1 MKARFELPDI
11 NFLEVDTQKITNEI
25 VGEYERISNRV
36 LAPGDPVRLFLLSLA
51 SIIVKQR
58 NAFDLGAKQ
67 NLLSYASGERLEHLG
82 SFVNATRIEATGSQ
96 TTIKFTL
103 SQAQES
109 VYIVPQGTKVTNGVF
124 TFETDLLGQIPVGST
139 SIELAATSV
148 EKGEATNNISVG
160 KINQL
165 IEPMPYIKSVENIS
179 ITSGAGD
186 REDDERYAQRIKLAP
201 ASFSVAGPAKAYEFH
216 TLSYSTAIIDA
227 KIYGLE
233 SKPGEVYIH
242 PLLTGGELPQS
253 EFLDALKA
261 YLSSDTIRPLTDKL
275 IVTAPTSVAYNI
287 KATWYL
293 ADTDINRIEQV
304 KEQVTQAVENYR
316 LFQQSKIG
324 LDINPDI
331 LTQMVRQ
338 AGAKRIVITEPIY
351 KPVAKSEVAQCP
363 KVNVTLTYGGIE
375 ES

>member
-25 VGEYERISNRV
+25 VGEYERIVNRV

-67 NLLSYASGERLEHLG
+67 NLLSYASGERLDHLG
-82 SFVNATRIEATGSQ
+82 AFVNATRIEATGSQ
-96 TTIKFTL
+96 TTLKFTL
-103 SQAQES
+103 SQAQDS
-109 VYIVPQGTKVTNGVF
+109 VYIIPQGTKVTNGVF
-124 TFETDLLGQIPVGST
+124 TFETDLLGQIPVGET
-139 SIELAATSV
+139 SIELTATSV
-148 EKGEATNNISVG
+148 EKGEVTNNIPVG

-165 IEPMPYIKSVENIS
+165 IEPLPYLKSVENIS

-233 SKPGEVYIH
+233 SKPGDVYIH
-242 PLLTGGELPQS
+242 PLLTDGELPQS

-275 IVTAPTSVAYNI
+275 IVTAPTAVAYNI

-304 KEQVTQAVENYR
+304 KEQVTQAVESYR
-316 LFQQSKIG
+316 LYQQSKIG

-331 LTQMVRQ
+331 LTQMARQ
-338 AGAKRIVITEPIY
+338 AGAKRIVITEPLY
-351 KPVAKSEVAQCP
+351 KPVSKSEVAQCQ
-363 KVNVTLTYGGIE
+363 KVNVTLTYGGVE